1 MTIKE
6 LFAPSDMTAGKPW
19 EKIVIFTIPML
30 IGNIF
35 QQVYNVADTVIVGRF
50 LGESALAGVGSTGT
64 LTYFLLALVSGMCN
78 GAGLV
83 VAQCFGCGNKERLA
97 KTVIALICI
106 MSLSGIFGA
115 EFFLRLLSVPE
126 NVIGYSTTYLH
137 IIYTFVFGSVV
148 YNGCAAILNSVGD
161 SKTPLRAVIASS
173 VVNIVFDL
181 FFIIVC
187 KMGVAGAAY
196 ATILAQCTSEEIC
209 FVKVR
214 LVREEIG
221 LSLMKWKPEVHYIQ
235 LVVKTG
241 FPAAFQSCMI
251 ALGGMSVQRL
261 VNSFGSSTMAA
272 YVAAN
277 RVDSVAI
284 QVIVSVG
291 TALSVFTGQNIAKNQ
306 YDRIRE
312 ALYKTL
318 GVMVGASIFI
328 ASMVLIFR
336 VQLMTLFLD
345 ANESGEAIGIGC
357 TYLTIIGVA
366 YVIAG
371 VMQSYQNVIRGAG
384 DVNTCM
390 VAGLTELSGRI
401 VFAYLLSG
409 TLGVTG
415 IWIATPLS
423 WSCGCVIPVIRYYSG
438 KWKHKR
444 LA

>member
-1 MTIKE
+1 MK
-6 LFAPSDMTAGKPW
+6 DMTQGKPL
-19 EKIVIFTIPML
+19 KLIIGFAIPML

-97 KTVIALICI
+97 KTVTALIWVAGVLTCI
-106 MSLSGIFGA
+106 MSLIGIFGA

-126 NVIGYSTTYLH
+126 NVIGYSATYLH

-196 ATILAQCTSEEIC
+196 ATILAQCTSAVIC

-214 LVREEIG
+214 QVREEIG

-272 YVAAN
+272 YVAAEPCGQRGDPGHCLRRN
-277 RVDSVAI
+277 G
-284 QVIVSVG
+284 IVG
-291 TALSVFTGQNIAKNQ
+291 IYRAE
-306 YDRIRE
+306 YCE
-312 ALYKTL
+312 E
-318 GVMVGASIFI
+318 SI
-328 ASMVLIFR
+328 
-336 VQLMTLFLD
+336 
-345 ANESGEAIGIGC
+345 
-357 TYLTIIGVA
+357 
-366 YVIAG
+366 
-371 VMQSYQNVIRGAG
+371 
-384 DVNTCM
+384 
-390 VAGLTELSGRI
+390 
-401 VFAYLLSG
+401 
-409 TLGVTG
+409 
-415 IWIATPLS
+415 
-423 WSCGCVIPVIRYYSG
+423 
-438 KWKHKR
+438 
-444 LA
+444 

>member
-1 MTIKE
+1 MK
-6 LFAPSDMTAGKPW
+6 DMTQGKPL
-19 EKIVIFTIPML
+19 KLIIGFAVPML

-97 KTVIALICI
+97 KTVTALVWVAGMLTGI
-106 MSLSGIFGA
+106 MSLIGIFGA

-126 NVIGYSTTYLH
+126 NVMGYSAEYLH
-137 IIYTFVFGSVV
+137 IIYTFVFGSVI

-161 SKTPLRAVIASS
+161 SRTPLRAVIASS
-173 VVNIVFDL
+173 AVNIAFDL

-196 ATILAQCTSEEIC
+196 ATILAQCTSAVIC
-209 FVKVR
+209 FIKVWKT
-214 LVREEIG
+214 REEIG
-221 LSLMKWKPEVHYIQ
+221 LSLMKWKPEAGYIH

-284 QVIVSVG
+284 QVFVSIG
-291 TALSVFTGQNIAKNQ
+291 ESV
-306 YDRIRE
+306 
-312 ALYKTL
+312 
-318 GVMVGASIFI
+318 
-328 ASMVLIFR
+328 
-336 VQLMTLFLD
+336 
-345 ANESGEAIGIGC
+345 
-357 TYLTIIGVA
+357 
-366 YVIAG
+366 
-371 VMQSYQNVIRGAG
+371 
-384 DVNTCM
+384 
-390 VAGLTELSGRI
+390 
-401 VFAYLLSG
+401 
-409 TLGVTG
+409 
-415 IWIATPLS
+415 
-423 WSCGCVIPVIRYYSG
+423 
-438 KWKHKR
+438 
-444 LA
+444 

>member
-1 MTIKE
+1 MK
-6 LFAPSDMTAGKPW
+6 DMTQGKPL
-19 EKIVIFTIPML
+19 KLIIGFAIPML

-97 KTVIALICI
+97 KTVTALIWVAGVLTCI
-106 MSLSGIFGA
+106 MSLIGIFGA

-126 NVIGYSTTYLH
+126 NVIGYSATYLH

-196 ATILAQCTSEEIC
+196 ATILAQCTSAVIC
-209 FVKVR
+209 FAKVMKG
-214 LVREEIG
+214 REEIG
-221 LSLMKWKPEVHYIQ
+221 LSLMKWKPEAGYIR

-251 ALGGMSVQRL
+251 ALGGMSV
-261 VNSFGSSTMAA
+261 
-272 YVAAN
+272 
-277 RVDSVAI
+277 
-284 QVIVSVG
+284 
-291 TALSVFTGQNIAKNQ
+291 
-306 YDRIRE
+306 
-312 ALYKTL
+312 
-318 GVMVGASIFI
+318 
-328 ASMVLIFR
+328 
-336 VQLMTLFLD
+336 
-345 ANESGEAIGIGC
+345 
-357 TYLTIIGVA
+357 
-366 YVIAG
+366 
-371 VMQSYQNVIRGAG
+371 
-384 DVNTCM
+384 
-390 VAGLTELSGRI
+390 
-401 VFAYLLSG
+401 
-409 TLGVTG
+409 
-415 IWIATPLS
+415 
-423 WSCGCVIPVIRYYSG
+423 
-438 KWKHKR
+438 
-444 LA
+444 

>member
-1 MTIKE
+1 MK
-6 LFAPSDMTAGKPW
+6 DMTQGKPL
-19 EKIVIFTIPML
+19 KLIIGFAIPML

-97 KTVIALICI
+97 KTVTALIWVAGVLTCI
-106 MSLSGIFGA
+106 MSLIGIFGA

-126 NVIGYSTTYLH
+126 NVIGYSATYLH

-196 ATILAQCTSEEIC
+196 ATILAQCTSAVIC

-214 LVREEIG
+214 QVREEIG

-241 FPAAFQSCMI
+241 FPAAFQSCI
-251 ALGGMSVQRL
+251 
-261 VNSFGSSTMAA
+261 TP
-272 YVAAN
+272 
-277 RVDSVAI
+277 AI
-284 QVIVSVG
+284 
-291 TALSVFTGQNIAKNQ
+291 T
-306 YDRIRE
+306 
-312 ALYKTL
+312 
-318 GVMVGASIFI
+318 
-328 ASMVLIFR
+328 
-336 VQLMTLFLD
+336 
-345 ANESGEAIGIGC
+345 
-357 TYLTIIGVA
+357 
-366 YVIAG
+366 
-371 VMQSYQNVIRGAG
+371 
-384 DVNTCM
+384 
-390 VAGLTELSGRI
+390 
-401 VFAYLLSG
+401 
-409 TLGVTG
+409 
-415 IWIATPLS
+415 
-423 WSCGCVIPVIRYYSG
+423 
-438 KWKHKR
+438 
-444 LA
+444 